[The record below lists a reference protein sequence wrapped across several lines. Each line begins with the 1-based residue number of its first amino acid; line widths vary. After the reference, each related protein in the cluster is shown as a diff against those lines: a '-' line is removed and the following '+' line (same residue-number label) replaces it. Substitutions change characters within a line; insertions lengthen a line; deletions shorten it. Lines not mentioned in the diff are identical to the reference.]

1 MLTMGEIQ
9 QYLKTHLDPK
19 RLEHSYGVEAA
30 AKALAQ
36 HWGGD
41 VEKCGLA
48 GLIHDAGKWPEELV
62 LQACEKRGISL
73 TNEDLLC
80 PQVIHA
86 YLSKAIAQEIFKIT
100 DLEILAAVEHHCLGA
115 PDMSL
120 TEKIVFLAD
129 MIEPGRQGD
138 WVTPLRT
145 LAYEDLDR
153 AIYACYESTIANN
166 LEKGR
171 HVHASV
177 WNYKKK
183 LEEKLNGR

>member
-1 MLTMGEIQ
+1 MLTMEEIQ
-9 QYLKTHLDPK
+9 QYLKAHLDSK
-19 RLEHSYGVEAA
+19 RLEHSYGVEMA

-36 HWGGD
+36 HWGGN

-48 GLIHDAGKWPEELV
+48 GLLHDAGKWPEELV
-62 LQACEKRGISL
+62 LQECQKRGIPL
-73 TNEDLLC
+73 TTEDLLC

-86 YLSKAIAQEIFKIT
+86 YLSKVIAQEIFEVT
-100 DLEILAAVEHHCLGA
+100 DLEVLAAVEHHCLGA
-115 PDMSL
+115 QNMCL

-129 MIEPGRQGD
+129 MIEPGRQGA
-138 WVTPLRT
+138 WVKPLRD

-153 AIYACYESTIANN
+153 AMLACYESTIANN

-177 WNYKKK
+177 WHYKKK
-183 LEEKLNGR
+183 LEENLNGR

>member
-1 MLTMGEIQ
+1 
-9 QYLKTHLDPK
+9 
-19 RLEHSYGVEAA
+19 
-30 AKALAQ
+30 
-36 HWGGD
+36 
-41 VEKCGLA
+41 
-48 GLIHDAGKWPEELV
+48 
-62 LQACEKRGISL
+62 
-73 TNEDLLC
+73 
-80 PQVIHA
+80 
-86 YLSKAIAQEIFKIT
+86 
-100 DLEILAAVEHHCLGA
+100 
-115 PDMSL
+115 MSL